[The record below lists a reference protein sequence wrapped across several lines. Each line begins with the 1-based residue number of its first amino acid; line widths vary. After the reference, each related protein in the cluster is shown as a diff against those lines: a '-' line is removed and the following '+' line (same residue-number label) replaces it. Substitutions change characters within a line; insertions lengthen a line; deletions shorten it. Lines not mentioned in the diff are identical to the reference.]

1 MPRQDPVL
9 IAKQRVHK
17 SRIVQGALVMLVDGM
32 AVAVAVFLAYFARFE
47 GMVPVVFSRNI
58 IEFTLAAVL
67 VYLVALRVFGLYH
80 VVLRYVG
87 AEVMFRLGAA
97 VGAGTLLLLS
107 GNAILSPPGSANL
120 VPYGVVVI
128 TGAFA
133 LLGLGV
139 LRSVGRLWVVM
150 NRPREHTG
158 KRVLV
163 VGAGDAGSLLLNDID
178 NQPGLGLRVV
188 GLLDDDFGKHG
199 MTIRGRRIL
208 GGIDDLERV
217 VAEQSVDEI
226 FVAIPSMPPER
237 KREVLDLCTRAGKK
251 TRIIPSLVL
260 YDDDEF
266 SGLADLRQVSIED
279 LLGREPVEIDVELIS
294 SSLTGKV
301 IAVTGA
307 AGSIGA
313 ELCRQILK
321 MRPKR
326 LMLLEIDE
334 SRLYEMYLECEQA
347 APGIASMH
355 ICDVRDDRKVER
367 LFARERPD
375 MVFHAAAYKHVPLL
389 EMEPDEAVRANVAGT
404 MNVLEACGKCGAE
417 HFVLIS
423 TDKAVEPANVMGA
436 TKAVAER
443 VMLEA
448 ARRGL
453 RVTAVRFGNVL
464 GSRGS
469 VVPIFEE
476 QLRGGGPIRVT
487 HPDVTRYFMTIPEA
501 ARLVLQAQAMS
512 DGGDIF
518 VLDMGE
524 PVKIVELAQRMI
536 VLSGV
541 QCGIE
546 FTGLRPGEKMHEILV
561 RGGSQLVETKCPSV
575 TRLNCLPL
583 VGDGYIDAVC
593 ALVREAQMGES
604 PLLLPMLC
612 ELAAASLGE
621 KADGVCVRVEA

>member
-1 MPRQDPVL
+1 MPRQGPVL
-9 IAKQRVHK
+9 IAKQWVHK
-17 SRIVQGALVMLVDGM
+17 SRILQGALVMLVD
-32 AVAVAVFLAYFARFE
+32 AVAVAVAVLLAYFARFE
-47 GMVPVVFSRNI
+47 GMVPAVFSRNI
-58 IEFTLAAVL
+58 VEFALAAVV
-67 VYLVALRVFGLYH
+67 VYLVALRVLGLYH
-80 VVLRYVG
+80 VVLRYAG

-97 VGAGTLLLLS
+97 VGTGTLLLLL
-107 GNAILSPPGSANL
+107 GNIILSSPGGANL
-120 VPYGVVVI
+120 VPYGVVII
-128 TGAFA
+128 TGTFT

-139 LRSVGRLWVVM
+139 LRSMGRLGVLM
-150 NRPREHTG
+150 NRSG
-158 KRVLV
+158 DNGDKRVLV

-178 NQPGLGLRVV
+178 NQPGLGLRAV
-188 GLLDDDFGKHG
+188 GFLDDDPGKHG

-208 GGIDDLERV
+208 GGIDDLERI

-237 KREVLDLCTRAGKK
+237 KREILDLCTRAGKK

-260 YDDDEF
+260 YDDEF

-279 LLGREPVEIDVELIS
+279 LLGREPVEIDVELIAS
-294 SSLTGKV
+294 TLTGKV

-334 SRLYEMYLECEQA
+334 SRLYETYLECEQA

-367 LFARERPD
+367 LFANGRPD
-375 MVFHAAAYKHVPLL
+375 VAFHAAAYKHVPIL

-404 MNVLEACGKCGAE
+404 MNVLAACDKYGVE

-448 ARRGL
+448 ARNGL

-476 QLRGGGPIRVT
+476 QLRGGGPVRVT

-518 VLDMGE
+518 VLVMGE

-541 QCGIE
+541 PCGIE

-561 RGGSQLVETKCPSV
+561 RGGSQLVETRCPSV

-583 VGDGYIDAVC
+583 VGDGYIGRVHTLVC
-593 ALVREAQMGES
+593 EARTGES
-604 PLLLPMLC
+604 SVLLPLLC

-621 KADGVCVRVEA
+621 KADGVCVRLEA